1 MPEHSTDS
9 RNRFTEPLGEP
20 ITLESLPPPDTSRW
34 VARRKAQVVAA
45 VDLGLL
51 TVDEALRR
59 YKLTVEEFVSWRRA
73 LYRFGVRGLQ
83 VTGGRL
89 RELAAERERKE
100 RAWARPKRPSVA
112 GHA

>member
-1 MPEHSTDS
+1 MPEQTAHDIITA
-9 RNRFTEPLGEP
+9 PLGEP
-20 ITLESLPPPDTSRW
+20 VTLETLPPPDTTRW

-59 YKLTVEEFVSWRRA
+59 YKLTIEEFVSWRRA

-89 RELAAERERKE
+89 RELAGERRTKQ
-100 RAWARPKRPSVA
+100 RAWSRPRRPSVA